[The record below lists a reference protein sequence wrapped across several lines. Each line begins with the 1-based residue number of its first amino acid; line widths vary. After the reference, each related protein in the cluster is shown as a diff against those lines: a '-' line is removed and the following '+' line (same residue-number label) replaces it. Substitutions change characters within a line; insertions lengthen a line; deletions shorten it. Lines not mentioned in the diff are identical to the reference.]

1 MQSHA
6 YNVFET
12 HPHMTGT
19 PTPLQIVHRLWYGP
33 DLVHVQARR
42 ERRVLMLG
50 SLSMTVMGMV
60 WAGLFITLGNW
71 PMVFL
76 DAVMVLGGLGSG
88 ILVWRK
94 KAHAAAVVLF
104 STLFIVI
111 CVIASVF
118 DISTP
123 QAPRTTHLYLLPLGV
138 AALMAFRTASPWLRH
153 GIAVAC
159 LAGVAVLS
167 VTYGSI
173 LPEYALPPHIRAPG
187 AWVTS
192 IAALTILYGMLHVM
206 HHDAV
211 MRTTMENDLRQA
223 LAQGQLELHYQPQ
236 HDLHGRVVGAEALIR
251 WNHPQRGWIMP
262 GQFIE
267 LAEQTGQILPIG
279 QWVLRQACAQLGRW
293 SEQTECQH
301 LRMAVNISQ
310 LQFRQTDFV
319 AQVLDAIDAQRIDPR
334 RLELELT
341 ESMLAEDM
349 PDIIA
354 KMSAIRRR
362 GVTFSLDDFGT
373 GYSSLAY
380 LKRMPLNQLKIDQ
393 SFVRDVL
400 TDPSDASIV
409 RTVISLGHE
418 LGLTVIAEGVETEDQ
433 RQFLLDSGCKL
444 FQGYLFSP
452 AMPIGAFN
460 AYVQT
465 TALAASAS
473 GKTPTQ
479 VVTR

>member
-1 MQSHA
+1 
-6 YNVFET
+6 
-12 HPHMTGT
+12 MTGK
-19 PTPLQIVHRLWYGP
+19 PTLLQMVYRLWYGP

-50 SLSMTVMGMV
+50 SLSMTVMGIV
-60 WAGLFITLGNW
+60 WAGLFITLRNW

-76 DAVMVLGGLGSG
+76 DAVMVLGGLGTG
-88 ILVWRK
+88 FLVWRK

-111 CVIASVF
+111 CVIAAVF

-123 QAPRTTHLYLLPLGV
+123 QAPRTTHLYLLPLAV
-138 AALMAFRTASPWLRH
+138 AALMAFRTSSPWLRH

-159 LAGVAVLS
+159 LAGVAVMS
-167 VTYGSI
+167 VTYGSL

-192 IAALTILYGMLHVM
+192 LAALAILYGMLHVM

-223 LAQGQLELHYQPQ
+223 LAQGQFELHYQPQ
-236 HDLHGRVVGAEALIR
+236 HDLNGRIVGAEALIR
-251 WNHPQRGWIMP
+251 WKHPQRGWIMP
-262 GQFIE
+262 GEFIE

-293 SEQTECQH
+293 SAQTDCQH
-301 LRMAVNISQ
+301 LYMAVNISQ

-319 AQVLDAIDAQRIDPR
+319 AQVMDAMDAQRIDPR
-334 RLELELT
+334 RLELEMT
-341 ESMLAEDM
+341 ESMLAEDL

-354 KMSAIRRR
+354 KMSAIRTR
-362 GVTFSLDDFGT
+362 GVMFSLDDFGT
-373 GYSSLAY
+373 GYSSLTY

-409 RTVISLGHE
+409 RTVIALGHE
-418 LGLTVIAEGVETEDQ
+418 LGLTVMAEGVETEAQ
-433 RQFLLDSGCKL
+433 RQFLVESGCRL

-452 AMPIGAFN
+452 ALPIEAFN
-460 AYVQT
+460 AYVQASVAEIQPIRENT
-465 TALAASAS
+465 NPSSNALIPADTASS
-473 GKTPTQ
+473 
-479 VVTR
+479 

>member
-1 MQSHA
+1 
-6 YNVFET
+6 
-12 HPHMTGT
+12 
-19 PTPLQIVHRLWYGP
+19 
-33 DLVHVQARR
+33 
-42 ERRVLMLG
+42 
-50 SLSMTVMGMV
+50 
-60 WAGLFITLGNW
+60 
-71 PMVFL
+71 
-76 DAVMVLGGLGSG
+76 
-88 ILVWRK
+88 
-94 KAHAAAVVLF
+94 
-104 STLFIVI
+104 
-111 CVIASVF
+111 
-118 DISTP
+118 
-123 QAPRTTHLYLLPLGV
+123 V

-223 LAQGQLELHYQPQ
+223 LAHGQFELHYQPQ
-236 HDLHGRVVGAEALIR
+236 HDLNGRIVGAEALIR
-251 WNHPQRGWIMP
+251 WKHPQRGWIMP
-262 GQFIE
+262 GEFIE

-293 SEQTECQH
+293 SAQTDCQH
-301 LRMAVNISQ
+301 LYMAVNISQ

-319 AQVLDAIDAQRIDPR
+319 AQVMDAMDAQRIDPR
-334 RLELELT
+334 RLELEMT
-341 ESMLAEDM
+341 ESMLAEDL

-354 KMSAIRRR
+354 KMTAIRTR
-362 GVTFSLDDFGT
+362 GVMFSLDDFGT
-373 GYSSLAY
+373 GYSSLTY

-409 RTVISLGHE
+409 RTVIALGHE
-418 LGLTVIAEGVETEDQ
+418 LGLTVMAEGVETEAQ
-433 RQFLLDSGCKL
+433 RQFLVESGCRL

-452 AMPIGAFN
+452 ALPIDAFN
-460 AYVQT
+460 AYVRASVAEIQPIRENT
-465 TALAASAS
+465 DASSNALIPTNSLAS
-473 GKTPTQ
+473 
-479 VVTR
+479 